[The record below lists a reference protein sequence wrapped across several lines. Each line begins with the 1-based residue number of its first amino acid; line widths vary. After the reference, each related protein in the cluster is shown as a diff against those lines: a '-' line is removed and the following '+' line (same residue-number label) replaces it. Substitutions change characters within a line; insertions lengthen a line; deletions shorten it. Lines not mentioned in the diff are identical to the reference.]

1 MKAKFHEQ
9 ITPVA
14 DQCGVCV
21 CVREIKDTF
30 YERRTY
36 IVYSVTGYKLW
47 EV

>member
-1 MKAKFHEQ
+1 MKVDHTEQ
-9 ITPVA
+9 VK
-14 DQCGVCV
+14 VCV
-21 CVREIKDTF
+21 GGAMKDVF